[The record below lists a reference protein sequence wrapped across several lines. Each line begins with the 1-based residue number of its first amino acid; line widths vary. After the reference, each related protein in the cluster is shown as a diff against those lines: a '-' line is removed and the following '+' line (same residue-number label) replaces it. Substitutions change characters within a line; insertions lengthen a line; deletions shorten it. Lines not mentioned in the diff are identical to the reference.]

1 MRKSIFIFLVIVSV
15 ANAQTVIKYSDA
27 RSQTS
32 DVPQSWMA
40 PQALAGSMTI
50 EELKIPYLETEQSA
64 RRLTGVLSQDLFAAR
79 SDTLSRKDSL
89 DVLETRSSLKAG
101 LFSLLIPGA
110 GQVYNGGTGNFIK
123 AAGFLAIEA
132 AAIAANIVWTNK
144 ANNKTTYFENY
155 ADGTPSQWSTYNNGN
170 LGYLPNDPKVH
181 YYNVYKYA
189 QWVVTNY
196 AQLEQQNGTSSS
208 NQTIISDHINNILK
222 NKTFDPSIPPWMQ
235 VSWYD
240 LNTVEFAMGGYF
252 SHQLP
257 QYGQQQYYELIGKYE
272 EFREGWSDEDPT
284 FLAYTQLQPATN
296 LSGYYMDQ
304 RGLANNYYGYA
315 GTALGVLLA
324 NHFLSAI
331 EAAIWAHGHNKLI
344 ETSVN
349 VTPLPQGL
357 GYQTQVNLAVHF

>member
-1 MRKSIFIFLVIVSV
+1 MFV
-15 ANAQTVIKYSDA
+15 AMADAQ
-27 RSQTS
+27 
-32 DVPQSWMA
+32 P
-40 PQALAGSMTI
+40 
-50 EELKIPYLETEQSA
+50 KIPYLEASQSTS
-64 RRLTGVLSQDLFAAR
+64 RLTGVLTQDLFAAQPE
-79 SDTLSRKDSL
+79 SLAHKDSL
-89 DVLETRSSLKAG
+89 YTLETRSSLKAG

-110 GQVYNGGTGNFIK
+110 GQVYNGGTGNYIK

-144 ANNKTTYFENY
+144 GNNKTNYFQNY
-155 ADGTPSQWSTYNNGN
+155 ADGTPSQWSTYNNSN
-170 LGYLPNDPKVH
+170 LGYLPGNSQVH

-196 AQLEQQNGTSSS
+196 AQLEQQNNTSSS

-235 VSWYD
+235 VSWYE
-240 LNTVEFAMGGYF
+240 LNLVEAAMGGYF

-257 QYGQQQYYELIGKYE
+257 PYGQQQYYELIGKYE
-272 EFREGWSDEDPT
+272 EFREGWSDENPT

-315 GTALGVLLA
+315 GTAVGVLIA

-344 ETSVN
+344 ETSVR
-349 VTPLPQGL
+349 VTPLPEGL
-357 GYQTQVNLAVHF
+357 GYQTQVNVAVNF